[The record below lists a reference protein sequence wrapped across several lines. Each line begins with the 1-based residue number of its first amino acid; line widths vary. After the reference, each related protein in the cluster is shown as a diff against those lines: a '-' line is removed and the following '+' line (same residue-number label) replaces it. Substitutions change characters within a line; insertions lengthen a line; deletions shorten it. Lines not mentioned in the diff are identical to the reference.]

1 MESLIRAGSDVDVP
15 NFDGETQSRLDMTV
29 QILTSMFTG
38 DTAVHEACK
47 TNNLAIAEFVF
58 SNSKNLNNLN
68 SRWSPKRNMSGEKII
83 FS

>member
-15 NFDGETQSRLDMTV
+15 NFDGKPKPGSRRLD
-29 QILTSMFTG
+29 ILTCMFTG

-47 TNNLAIAEFVF
+47 INNLAIAEFVF

-68 SRWSPKRNMSGEKII
+68 SRWSPKQT
-83 FS
+83 

>member
-1 MESLIRAGSDVDVP
+1 MESLIRAGSVVDVP
-15 NFDGETQSRLDMTV
+15 NFDGKQKPGSRNDLLV
-29 QILTSMFTG
+29 LTCMFTG

-68 SRWSPKRNMSGEKII
+68 SRWCPKQT
-83 FS
+83 